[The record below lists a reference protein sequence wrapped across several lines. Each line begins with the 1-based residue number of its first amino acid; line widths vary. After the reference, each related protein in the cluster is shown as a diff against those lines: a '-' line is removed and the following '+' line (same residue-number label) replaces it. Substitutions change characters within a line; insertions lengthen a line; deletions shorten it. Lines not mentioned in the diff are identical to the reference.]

1 MSHSKKR
8 LRRRGIILSGIIG
21 VVITI
26 LLLIPISGPDL
37 SSSLLGAD
45 KAVHFLFFFAL
56 VMPSLTFYPRSWAWV
71 VPVAIVYGGMIELI
85 QPYFGRGME
94 LGDFIANS
102 LGVLAAI
109 PASRWAHRRW
119 LKPRQLRK
127 REGAKGND

>member
-1 MSHSKKR
+1 M
-8 LRRRGIILSGIIG
+8 RRRGIILSGIIG
-21 VVITI
+21 VVITT

-37 SSSLLGAD
+37 SSSAFGPD

-56 VMPSLTFYPRSWAWV
+56 VLPILTFYPRSWVWV
-71 VPVAIVYGGMIELI
+71 VPVAIAYGGMIEVI

-94 LGDFIANS
+94 LGDFVANS

-109 PASRWAHRRW
+109 PVSRWAHKRW

-127 REGAKGND
+127 GEGAKGND